1 MITRPLRKFL
11 LLLPLV
17 TFICLNSVAWA
28 GEEQEKGIDDKIND
42 AFAPVAKGALDM
54 MFSPVPIGEV
64 GVPWVILWLGFAAL
78 FLTLYFGF
86 VNLRLVPLAIR
97 TVRGKYSS
105 PSDPGQI
112 THFQALASAL
122 SGTVGLGNIG
132 GVAVA
137 VSAGGPGAA
146 FWMIIIGF
154 LGMTTKFAEC
164 TLGVKY
170 RTVKEDGTVHGGPM
184 YYLRAGLKERKLGG
198 LGLALAGI
206 SAVTF
211 ICGALGAGNMYQ
223 VNQSC
228 ALVYEL
234 VLPADAGNKWIF
246 GLLMAIGVGAVIIG
260 GIKSIARVTSK
271 LVPSMCILYLV
282 GGTVVLL
289 ANFSA
294 IPGAIGL
301 IVSEAFN
308 PQSAVVGGIIG
319 VFVQGMRRATFS
331 NEAGLGSAPVAHSA
345 VKTSKPASEGVV
357 ALLEPLID
365 TLVVCTMTAL
375 VLVTTGVYEVGEE
388 LGTGTGIVKT
398 SEAFGTVMPWFPYIL
413 MIAVV
418 LFAFS
423 TMITWSYYGEQAVDY
438 LFGDSKGVTLTFKAI
453 FCSCAVIGASANLGN
468 ILDFSDATLFM
479 MCVPNLIGVYI
490 LLPVIRKELALFKEH
505 AEEIDRQS

>member
-1 MITRPLRKFL
+1 M
-11 LLLPLV
+11 
-17 TFICLNSVAWA
+17 AMA
-28 GEEQEKGIDDKIND
+28 EKEGIDDQINE
-42 AFAPVAKGALDM
+42 AFKPVAKGALDM
-54 MFSPVPIGEV
+54 MFYPVQIGEV

-86 VNLRLVPLAIR
+86 VNLRLVPLALR
-97 TVRGKYSS
+97 TIRGKYSKE
-105 PSDPGQI
+105 SDPGQI

-146 FWMIIIGF
+146 FWMILIGF

-170 RTVKEDGTVHGGPM
+170 RKIDEDGTVHGGPM
-184 YYLRAGLKERKLGG
+184 YYLKEGLKERKLAG
-198 LGLALAGI
+198 LGWTLAGI
-206 SAVTF
+206 SAITF

-228 ALVYEL
+228 ALVYDL
-234 VLPADAGNKWIF
+234 VLPEGAGNKWIF

-260 GIKSIARVTSK
+260 GITSIAKVTSK
-271 LVPSMCILYLV
+271 LVPSMCILYLL

-294 IPGAIGL
+294 IPSAISL
-301 IVSEAFN
+301 IISEAFN
-308 PQSAVVGGIIG
+308 PRSAVVGGIIG

-345 VKTSKPASEGVV
+345 VKTSQPASEGVV
-357 ALLEPLID
+357 ALLEPLVD
-365 TLVVCTMTAL
+365 TLIVCTMTAL
-375 VLVTTGVYEVGEE
+375 VLVTTGVFEVGAD
-388 LGTGTGIVKT
+388 LNTGAGIVKT
-398 SEAFGTVMPWFPYIL
+398 SEAFATVMPWFPYIL

-423 TMITWSYYGEQAVDY
+423 TMITWSYYGEQAVGY
-438 LFGDSKGVTLTFKAI
+438 LFGKSKGVSVTFKVI
-453 FCSCAVIGASANLGN
+453 FCLCAIVGAAANLGN

-490 LLPVIRKELALFKEH
+490 MLPVIRGELKSFREH
-505 AEEIDRQS
+505 AEKIDQGS